1 MSVLIKGMNMPKNCR
16 ECKIKAWEERYNIY
30 VCPFGG
36 ILELSCLA
44 NGRRDECPLVEL
56 PEKHG
61 RLIDGDELFRHM
73 NIAIAMM
80 SGMMKA
86 IGAEDDKEMQM
97 ELKAYRDI
105 RDEIKDYPTVL
116 EAEGTDE
123 GSN

>member
-61 RLIDGDELFRHM
+61 RLIDAEALIDTLEQA
-73 NIAIAMM
+73 IAIMETMLKQLDLEA
-80 SGMMKA
+80 
-86 IGAEDDKEMQM
+86 DDGCLM

-105 RDEIKDYPTVL
+105 RDGIKDYDTVI
-116 EAEGTDE
+116 EAEGE
-123 GSN
+123 